1 MDKNH
6 AEIINF
12 YLQKNIFRDIIL
24 KKFYKKQGLTKITA
38 ENIILSKQ
46 DVYKRQTWA
55 LSQQGTRRNCSMCED
70 AHYPRLDGKTP

>member
-46 DVYKRQTWA
+46 ASKQ
-55 LSQQGTRRNCSMCED
+55 
-70 AHYPRLDGKTP
+70 

>member
-6 AEIINF
+6 AKIINF

-24 KKFYKKQGLTKITA
+24 KKFYEKQGLTKITA

-46 DVYKRQTWA
+46 ASKQA
-55 LSQQGTRRNCSMCED
+55 SKQ
-70 AHYPRLDGKTP
+70 

>member
-46 DVYKRQTWA
+46 ASKQAIICSA
-55 LSQQGTRRNCSMCED
+55 LYNFKGF
-70 AHYPRLDGKTP
+70 L